1 MAKIKTIGE
10 FPKSDLYKF
19 FAQNPF
25 VQKCIS
31 EGRIFQSYWQGQY
44 SNNSC
49 SFMDV
54 GEKVNKVE
62 IRDNLKDIFGIK
74 GELFDRKYAMAISGD
89 GQEYRRISTL
99 HSSSLVALLCFYSV
113 SEDRPLTMD
122 IDDQTV
128 EFSSSLFEQKSLVGK
143 DAAGKEHNSN
153 MDVVLYGSNTHGE
166 SVILYLESKF
176 SEYLSH
182 GKCDQ
187 ISGVYNSVYKRLTAE
202 GQPIDGLEIVHEGKT
217 WSISAAQGCP
227 QQYCQG
233 IKQMI
238 SHYQGVR
245 KESFRTSEDGFAHI
259 YLGEILFKFPED
271 VDNRHES
278 YDSYSGLYRQ
288 LACALNN
295 LKFSVFPII
304 DKLYRLLRKFACKLN
319 IIKARPTFKVL
330 ETSLSYQDVLRNFRL
345 DDNVREF
352 YKI

>member
-1 MAKIKTIGE
+1 MAKIKTIEE

-25 VQKCIS
+25 VQKCID

-44 SNNSC
+44 STNSC

-54 GEKVNKVE
+54 GEKVDKVE
-62 IRDNLKDIFGIK
+62 ICNNLKDIFGIK
-74 GELFDRKYAMAISGD
+74 SELFDRKYAIAISGD

-99 HSSSLVALLCFYSV
+99 HSSSLLALLCFYSV
-113 SEDRPLTMD
+113 SEDRPLTME
-122 IDDQTV
+122 IDGRKV
-128 EFSSSLFEQKSLVGK
+128 EFYKSLFEQKNLIGK
-143 DAAGKEHNSN
+143 DAAGKEHYSN
-153 MDVVLYGSNTHGE
+153 MDVVLVGNNTHGE
-166 SVILYLESKF
+166 SVMLFLESKF

-182 GKCDQ
+182 GKYDQ
-187 ISGVYNSVYKRLTAE
+187 ISSVYNNVYKKLTAE
-202 GQPIDGLEIVHEGKT
+202 GQPIDGLEIVREGKT
-217 WSISAAQGCP
+217 WSISAAPGCP

-245 KESFRTSEDGFAHI
+245 KGFMKKEGKKYAHI

-271 VDNRHES
+271 VDKGYES
-278 YDSYSGLYRQ
+278 YNSYVGLYRQ

-304 DKLYRLLRKFACKLN
+304 DKLYWLLRKFACKLN
-319 IIKARPTFKVL
+319 IKVKPTFKVL
-330 ETSLSYQDVLRNFRL
+330 ETSLSYQDVLRDFEL
-345 DDNVREF
+345 DPLVKEF
-352 YKI
+352 YRI

>member
-25 VQKCIS
+25 VQKCIN

-113 SEDRPLTMD
+113 SEDRPLTME
-122 IDDQTV
+122 IDGQEV
-128 EFSSSLFEQKSLVGK
+128 EFFQSLFEQKNLIGK
-143 DAAGKEHNSN
+143 DAAGKVHHSN
-153 MDVVLYGSNTHGE
+153 MDVVLIGKNSADD
-166 SVILYLESKF
+166 SVILFLESKF
-176 SEYLSH
+176 SEYLEH
-182 GKCDQ
+182 GKYDE
-187 ISGVYNSVYKRLTAE
+187 ISFVYDDIYNALIADK
-202 GQPIDGLEIVHEGKT
+202 QPIDGLEIKRGLDS
-217 WSISAAQGCP
+217 WSITAKPNRP

-238 SHYQGVR
+238 SHYQGIQKGFIEDKG
-245 KESFRTSEDGFAHI
+245 KEYDHI
-259 YLGEILFKFPED
+259 YLGEILFKFPIGED
-271 VDNRHES
+271 KKGVDNGHKS
-278 YDSYSGLYRQ
+278 YNSYVDLYKQ
-288 LACALNN
+288 LA
-295 LKFSVFPII
+295 
-304 DKLYRLLRKFACKLN
+304 RKLN
-319 IIKARPTFKVL
+319 SLNAEPKFKML
-330 ETSLSYQDVLRNFRL
+330 ESSLTYQDLLRNFGL
-345 DDNVREF
+345 DDKVREF

>member
-1 MAKIKTIGE
+1 MAKIKTIEE

-25 VQKCIS
+25 VQKCIN

-44 SNNSC
+44 STNSC

-54 GEKVNKVE
+54 GKKVNKAE
-62 IRDNLKDIFGIK
+62 IRNNLKDIFGIK
-74 GELFDRKYAMAISGD
+74 SELFDRKYAMAISGD
-89 GQEYRRISTL
+89 GQEHRRISTL

-113 SEDRPLTMD
+113 SKDHPLTMD
-122 IDDQTV
+122 IEGQKV
-128 EFSSSLFEQKSLVGK
+128 EFYQSLFEQKNLIGK

-153 MDVVLYGSNTHGE
+153 MDVVLIGKNSADE
-166 SVILYLESKF
+166 SVILFLESKF
-176 SEYLSH
+176 SEYLAH
-182 GKCDQ
+182 GKYDE
-187 ISGVYNSVYKRLTAE
+187 ISFVYDDIYKDLTAK
-202 GQPIDGLEIVHEGKT
+202 GQPIEGLEIIRESNT
-217 WSISAAQGCP
+217 WSILAAPGCP

-245 KESFRTSEDGFAHI
+245 KGFMKKDGKKYAHI

-271 VDNRHES
+271 VDKGYES
-278 YDSYSGLYRQ
+278 YNSYVGLYRQ

-319 IIKARPTFKVL
+319 IKVKPTFKVL
-330 ETSLSYQDVLRNFRL
+330 ETSQSYLDVLRDFEL
-345 DDNVREF
+345 DPLVKEF
-352 YKI
+352 YRI